1 MTRYFIDTSN
11 NQIRLLDYNSNLNN
25 EDYSRYQV
33 IKIDN
38 EEFLIVKIETS
49 SSLDSKFLKKLGL
62 TTNEDCMFYFLNKI
76 EYLTQITD
84 LYINYAYFKNQVIS
98 AFNKELK
105 ENFKFYGTMDSV
117 IIQCSVVF
125 DDFKIIPNHYK
136 EKLISLFKEK
146 GYNLVFQPNF
156 VNKMSIIIKATIIE
170 KLLFISPCS
179 ARPIRAV
186 VKLPG
191 PTNIGKAIGITACFI
206 WSSGVNCFSDT
217 LFFCGENIRFLI
229 AIRIRINPPA
239 IFNSFIFIL

>member
-1 MTRYFIDTSN
+1 MNNFKFINNMNRYFIDTSN
-11 NQIRLLDYNSNLNN
+11 NQIRLLDYNSKLNN

-33 IKIDN
+33 ITIDK

-105 ENFKFYGTMDSV
+105 ENFKFCGTMESV

-125 DDFKIIPNHYK
+125 DEFKIIPNHYK

-156 VNKMSIIIKATIIE
+156 VNKMSIIIKVTI
-170 KLLFISPCS
+170 
-179 ARPIRAV
+179 
-186 VKLPG
+186 
-191 PTNIGKAIGITACFI
+191 
-206 WSSGVNCFSDT
+206 
-217 LFFCGENIRFLI
+217 
-229 AIRIRINPPA
+229 
-239 IFNSFIFIL
+239 